1 MIFQQ
6 LLNEESGCLSYLIGC
21 AQAGR
26 AVVVDPGRDRV
37 HDYIRIARKKGLTI
51 TDVVETHT
59 HADHISGNRD
69 LAAVTKA
76 AIHVHRAAGV
86 MFPHETLADGDSLR
100 LGNVELRA
108 CHAPGH
114 TPDSL
119 CLLVTDHARAAEP
132 WFVLTGDTLFV
143 GSVGRPGLGG
153 ASAVEDLWE
162 TLRRV
167 LLPLSDGVEVYPAH
181 GAGSSCGR
189 AMSAKAASTIGFE
202 RRFNPA
208 FHFDSK
214 ARFVDFIME
223 GVPPKP
229 AAFETIVAK
238 NRGLLPLTAA
248 KPRPMSAREAWE
260 AAQAGAVN
268 LDLRDPVTHGETHP
282 AGALNVWIDGPQFP
296 ERVAGFVSPGTRVI
310 VLAQAPSDVDR
321 AVQALSRV
329 GVDDVI
335 GYLQWGMIDWRD
347 AALPVETVPQISA
360 WDLHTLLESGE
371 ADVDDD
377 RLAALEQRVEVP
389 GADLRHR
396 LHRQGR
402 VAPVDHAPL
411 EIADH
416 VVDADARERLHRA
429 VHVGR
434 RLGQHDHA
442 RARRQEAG
450 DALGKLRAV
459 DPDVERAGRVRLTVR
474 AGIAQ
479 VEDDGAGLRGL
490 PRLARAH
497 RPRLGGRER
506 QQAAVLRDD
515 RLEGGW
521 LRRHALHDEVHEPR
535 LAVEV
540 EGGVEAPLEADRRRG
555 LRAHRAPARAAGAV
569 GGIDLDAVGQ
579 RQQHAAQRL
588 PQILGRRGAAEVG
601 ATDGADEERVAG
613 EHEPRLGG
621 ARVIGHEQ
629 AERVRGV
636 AGRVTR
642 PQLDVA
648 EAEAVA
654 VRQRL
659 VRERHA
665 GRAVDVD
672 GGLRD
677 GGEVAVARDVIG
689 VGVGLDHVGDGESL
703 LAGDAEVVVDA
714 VSSRV
719 DHHGAP
725 RLGAADQVGQAAG
738 LFVQELLKDHAASIL
753 VRPAQCFSA
762 FSFSALTSFTTLSA
776 MNDGTSS

>member
-21 AQAGR
+21 AEAGR

-37 HDYIRIARKKGLTI
+37 HDYVRIARKKGLTI

-76 AIHVHRAAGV
+76 AIHVHGAAGLRSR
-86 MFPHETLADGDSLR
+86 HATLAAGSVIR
-100 LGNVELRA
+100 LGNVELKA

-114 TPDSL
+114 PPDSI

-143 GSVGRPGLGG
+143 GSVGRPDLGG
-153 ASAVEDLWE
+153 ASAAEDLGE

-223 GVPPKP
+223 GMPPKP

-260 AAQAGAVN
+260 AARAGAVI
-268 LDLRDPVTHGETHP
+268 LDLRDPGTHGETHP

-360 WDLHTLLESGE
+360 WDLHTLLESGD
-371 ADVDDD
+371 AVIVDVREPFEWLEGHVEGVMDFPGGG
-377 RLAALEQRVEVP
+377 RRVGRAAPRRGEGVPKIGP
-389 GADLRHR
+389 GAPHPR
-396 LHRQGR
+396 LEGGAGFL
-402 VAPVDHAPL
+402 VA
-411 EIADH
+411 
-416 VVDADARERLHRA
+416 ARERLE
-429 VHVGR
+429 G
-434 RLGQHDHA
+434 
-442 RARRQEAG
+442 
-450 DALGKLRAV
+450 
-459 DPDVERAGRVRLTVR
+459 
-474 AGIAQ
+474 
-479 VEDDGAGLRGL
+479 
-490 PRLARAH
+490 
-497 RPRLGGRER
+497 LGGHVRGAMPLPMFE
-506 QQAAVLRDD
+506 AV
-515 RLEGGW
+515 
-521 LRRHALHDEVHEPR
+521 
-535 LAVEV
+535 
-540 EGGVEAPLEADRRRG
+540 
-555 LRAHRAPARAAGAV
+555 ARAAELPADRPKAV
-569 GGIDLDAVGQ
+569 VCA
-579 RQQHAAQRL
+579 
-588 PQILGRRGAAEVG
+588 
-601 ATDGADEERVAG
+601 
-613 EHEPRLGG
+613 
-621 ARVIGHEQ
+621 
-629 AERVRGV
+629 
-636 AGRVTR
+636 
-642 PQLDVA
+642 
-648 EAEAVA
+648 
-654 VRQRL
+654 
-659 VRERHA
+659 
-665 GRAVDVD
+665 
-672 GGLRD
+672 GGLR
-677 GGEVAVARDVIG
+677 
-689 VGVGLDHVGDGESL
+689 
-703 LAGDAEVVVDA
+703 
-714 VSSRV
+714 SSTT
-719 DHHGAP
+719 
-725 RLGAADQVGQAAG
+725 
-738 LFVQELLKDHAASIL
+738 I
-753 VRPAQCFSA
+753 
-762 FSFSALTSFTTLSA
+762 SALKRRVPGPWFNVTGGMGAWLKAGYGVTRA
-776 MNDGTSS
+776 